1 MRHNPAILSGLQTTT
16 VVFLAISLGT
26 ITNQMIIYNQY
37 DDSLIDYVSL
47 IVFKLVVETAIL
59 RIIVPIIFVLK
70 KSSFRRSMKSAIEDG
85 FNIKLSEKT

>member
-59 RIIVPIIFVLK
+59 RITLTYLIAVHDQINMHAGFLSK
-70 KSSFRRSMKSAIEDG
+70 K
-85 FNIKLSEKT
+85 